1 MVALELR
8 AGKSRSDALRN
19 LSKRVGLREVSSFVT
34 LLLQSDALGASVGQT
49 LRIHSE
55 EMRGHRMLRA
65 EEMAHK
71 LPVKLTIP
79 LVLCILPV
87 MFAAVMLPGMLTIFR
102 VILPGLG

>member
-1 MVALELR
+1 
-8 AGKSRSDALRN
+8 
-19 LSKRVGLREVSSFVT
+19 
-34 LLLQSDALGASVGQT
+34 
-49 LRIHSE
+49 
-55 EMRGHRMLRA
+55 MLRA